1 MSTYTIYFYLIFI
14 SIFTYSCK
22 KQKNE
27 KLVENDKKLNLTKFY
42 SVDTKLDG
50 EDSYQNIGNGYNKM
64 GKFYTQECIENY
76 TVEYPKNTQETVIN
90 LMDNLSKEQLTSNLN
105 LKLSSSISTKE
116 VTITPEL
123 QYIQEASS
131 SRLSKTMTYYSYTKL
146 GEIRLKENENGLTFK
161 KDILEF
167 FDSNGKIKNH
177 YDFNRLCGDE
187 VALSQIYASK
197 IMITVKIKF
206 KNKFAHSEFDGKIG
220 VVQNAVIADNKFK
233 LNANINKIDNQALQ
247 NSILSIHGIQMGGES
262 IQLNKILGL
271 QKSSCTLDQFAEC
284 EILLD
289 KINKYISEDYVKEI
303 QNVELS
309 RWIIERVNTVQ
320 YENLNLKNLNGSELN
335 FYNNDSSDDK
345 YKLSQLKLQ
354 IENLVT
360 KETKNISIAKMLL
373 SNKGIAFDVVDSLNE
388 IIDSAYKNIN
398 IYQNF
403 AKECYYNIQKCI
415 EKGILSIEEKYITKY
430 DETVL
435 KQYMGKKIIEINSN
449 SKPNHGQKNRS
460 SINFPVSN
468 FISDGLDFT
477 NIYFKVK
484 NSDNTSLNKHNGT
497 FNLMCDKY
505 SDKINGPTNTNL
517 GTSEFWLSGFAYQY
531 WHDLVFLNKIKNNY
545 IINLEVLLINYKE
558 ICLERQSAYIASPE
572 GFSNDFIL
580 EIWGDN

>member
-76 TVEYPKNTQETVIN
+76 KVEYPKNTQETVIN

-435 KQYMGKKIIEINSN
+435 KQYMGKK
-449 SKPNHGQKNRS
+449 
-460 SINFPVSN
+460 
-468 FISDGLDFT
+468 
-477 NIYFKVK
+477 
-484 NSDNTSLNKHNGT
+484 
-497 FNLMCDKY
+497 
-505 SDKINGPTNTNL
+505 
-517 GTSEFWLSGFAYQY
+517 
-531 WHDLVFLNKIKNNY
+531 
-545 IINLEVLLINYKE
+545 LLK
-558 ICLERQSAYIASPE
+558 
-572 GFSNDFIL
+572 
-580 EIWGDN
+580 